1 MISECSTHLR
11 LPPDR
16 FVSADNKIVCQQ
28 AEIENVTAD
37 AVSLLSLMTKCICEG
52 KNHLK

>member
-1 MISECSTHLR
+1 MITECSTHLR
-11 LPPDR
+11 LPTDR

-37 AVSLLSLMTKCICEG
+37 AEWVC
-52 KNHLK
+52 